1 MLSHHPDHFRR
12 LSCYCAAR
20 AFSFTS
26 FASATSN
33 SFRIRTYE
41 HREKQRTYNSF
52 RIHTYEKSSCKSFRI
67 RTCKKVG
74 GGGYADSLTQGRA
87 PVASGG
93 SLCSAYNSTFD
104 FQLSTSSSVRMP
116 GMWGEQQCHL

>member
-26 FASATSN
+26 FASA
-33 SFRIRTYE
+33 
-41 HREKQRTYNSF
+41 TYNSF